1 MKPLTENALVLAAG
15 VPTNVPSPDH
25 PKRLKTRTASGALIV
40 AFAIGTTTPAVC
52 QDQLHGWK
60 LISQSSAISLI
71 GVEETP
77 RGKVAFSFKNVSSR
91 SITAYTISI
100 GNDPEPSFHS
110 AEWFEYPSGP
120 LAPGAAHQIN

>member
-1 MKPLTENALVLAAG
+1 MTFSSFTSSGLMPCASFAFCTAGGTFRKSSNGRRMMKPLTENALVLAAG

-71 GVEETP
+71 GVEE
-77 RGKVAFSFKNVSSR
+77 
-91 SITAYTISI
+91 
-100 GNDPEPSFHS
+100 
-110 AEWFEYPSGP
+110 
-120 LAPGAAHQIN
+120 